1 MDTHF
6 CFECARNVEVKH
18 FKALGKN
25 ATCNHCVERIKARV
39 EDIEAEKLRKAN
51 AGAVED
57 EKPSV
62 NVSEYYRAKKT
73 IRDRIDE
80 IKDSFVEDD
89 W

>member
-18 FKALGKN
+18 FKVTGKN
-25 ATCNHCVERIKARV
+25 ATCNHCVERIKARI
-39 EDIEAEKLRKAN
+39 EAIEAEKLRKAN
-51 AGAVED
+51 AGTVED

-62 NVSEYYRAKKT
+62 NVSKYYRAKKT
-73 IRDRIDE
+73 LRDRIDE
-80 IKDSFVEDD
+80 IKDSFVKDD

>member
-18 FKALGKN
+18 FKSLGTS
-25 ATCNHCVERIKARV
+25 ATCNHCVERIKSRIEA
-39 EDIEAEKLRKAN
+39 IEAEKVRKAN
-51 AGAVED
+51 ASTVED

-62 NVSEYYRAKKT
+62 SVSEYYRAKKT
-73 IRDRIDE
+73 LRDRIDE